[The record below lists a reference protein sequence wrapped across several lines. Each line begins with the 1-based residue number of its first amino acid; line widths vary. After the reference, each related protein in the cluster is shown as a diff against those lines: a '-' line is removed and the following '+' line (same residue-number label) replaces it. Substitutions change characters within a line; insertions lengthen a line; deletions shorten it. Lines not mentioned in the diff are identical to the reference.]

1 MNVEGKANRSD
12 YGSDMRC
19 ERKIRIGGASRFFG
33 PNSGKGKVAINPQ
46 V

>member
-19 ERKIRIGGASRFFG
+19 KRNKELGVPPGFLAQTMGRVRL
-33 PNSGKGKVAINPQ
+33 P
-46 V
+46 